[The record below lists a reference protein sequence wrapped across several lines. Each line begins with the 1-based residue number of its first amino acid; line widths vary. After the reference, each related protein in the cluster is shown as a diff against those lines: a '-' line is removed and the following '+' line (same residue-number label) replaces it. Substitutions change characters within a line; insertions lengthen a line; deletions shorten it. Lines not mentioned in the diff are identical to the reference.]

1 MSAAVVAAAAFVLIA
16 TLVHL
21 LSVGLVVL
29 RCRRT
34 AKPPPCDPGP
44 GITLV
49 RTIRDISALEAE
61 TLRSSFTLSHPNH
74 EVLFCA
80 ASESDPAVDTVR
92 RLMEEYPHVRA
103 RLLIGD
109 DRISANPKLN
119 NMLKGWRE
127 ARHELIVFAD
137 SNLMLPPDYLQQVL
151 AAWTPDAGVVCAPP
165 IGSRPAGFWAEVECA
180 FLNTYQARW
189 QYAADSIGFGFAQ
202 GKTMLFR
209 RALLESQGGIAALA
223 SELAEDAAATK
234 VVRRAGCRVRLA
246 GPSFF
251 QPLGRRAAAHVVAR
265 QLRWAQ
271 LRRLTFP
278 GWFALELLTGCMV
291 PLLAMATAAPA
302 FGLPPMLAVAG
313 LAAVWLLS
321 EAVLARIA
329 GWHLSWRSPLSW
341 LLRDLLIPI
350 IWLRAWT
357 ANAYQWSGHKVAWR
371 TGGSASMTNEGA
383 VGIR

>member
-1 MSAAVVAAAAFVLIA
+1 MSAAVAAAAFVLTA

-21 LSVGLVVL
+21 VSIGLSAW
-29 RCRRT
+29 RCRR
-34 AKPPPCDPGP
+34 APVPLSQGP

-49 RTIRDISALEAE
+49 RTVRDVGPHEEE
-61 TLRSSFTLSHPNH
+61 TLLTSFQLTHHDH
-74 EVLFCA
+74 EILFCA
-80 ASESDPAVDTVR
+80 ASESDAAVAVVR
-92 RLMEEYPHVRA
+92 RLMEAHPHAPA

-109 DRISANPKLN
+109 ERISANPKLN

-127 ARHELIVFAD
+127 ARYDWIVFAD
-137 SNLMLPPDYLQQVL
+137 SNLMLPPDYLGQVL
-151 AAWTPDAGVVCAPP
+151 AAWSDDTGVVCAPP
-165 IGSRPAGFWAEVECA
+165 IGSHPTGIWAEVECA

-189 QYAADSIGFGFAQ
+189 QYAADSIGLGFAQ

-209 RALLESQGGIAALA
+209 RGFLEGHGGIRALA

-234 VVRRAGCRVRLA
+234 IVRNAGLRVRLA

-251 QPLGRRAAAHVVAR
+251 QPLGPRAAGHVLKR

-278 GWFALELLTGCMV
+278 GWFALEPLTGSVM
-291 PLLAMATAAPA
+291 PHIMAAIAAPA
-302 FGLPPMLAVAG
+302 FDVPPAAAVGALAVLWFGAEG
-313 LAAVWLLS
+313 LI
-321 EAVLARIA
+321 ARTG
-329 GWHLSWRSPLSW
+329 GWHLSWRSPLAW
-341 LLRDLLIPI
+341 LLRDLLIPA

-357 ANAYQWSGHKVAWR
+357 VNAYQWGGHEVAWR
-371 TGGSASMTNEGA
+371 AGGTASMSSENV